1 MHHFLSGMAQMELNS
16 KAIEAFHFQEYLPP
30 ESVSHLVKSF
40 FFMEVDRLPVA
51 NVHGEESFE
60 VIVPFGCMDIILQ
73 SRGSFSLY
81 NPLHARKEKLP
92 LCFITP
98 MGINPIY
105 IKPEATV
112 RLMGIRLWP
121 WANRFFS
128 SDKSAR
134 HLVFHPDTCHI
145 TESLEKE
152 AAFLFNLPNDESID
166 MVSQMI
172 LDASGKKAAIDPVV
186 KSLVMDIIANEGN
199 INFGELTKRFQLS
212 QRRIEQKFIE
222 GVGICPKHFSRIV
235 RFQSIFQVVGQM
247 KRINFTNIVYECGYY
262 DQAHFIRN
270 FKEFTG
276 LTPRKF
282 FTSENLLSRL
292 FLQPRMASFLLNG
305 VECAA

>member
-16 KAIEAFHFQEYLPP
+16 KAIEAFHFREYLPP
-30 ESVSHLVKSF
+30 DSVSHLVKSF
-40 FFMEVDRLPVA
+40 FFMEVDRLPA
-51 NVHGEESFE
+51 PNIHGEESFE

-73 SRGSFSLY
+73 SVPSFSLL
-81 NPLHARKEKLP
+81 NPQLGKKEKLP

-98 MGINPIY
+98 LGINPIY
-105 IKPEATV
+105 IKPDTTV
-112 RLMGIRLWP
+112 QLFGVRLWP

-128 SDKSAR
+128 SDRSSR
-134 HLVFHPDTCHI
+134 HLVFHPDTCPI
-145 TESLEKE
+145 TEAFERVAGELFSLSHLEVIDQISGMIDE
-152 AAFLFNLPNDESID
+152 ASRNKGD
-166 MVSQMI
+166 V
-172 LDASGKKAAIDPVV
+172 DPIVR
-186 KSLVMDIIANEGN
+186 SLVMEIMTTEGN
-199 INFGELTKRFQLS
+199 INFGDLTKRFNLS

-292 FLQPRMASFLLNG
+292 FLQPRLATFLLSG